1 MFAEKHRCGLIAV
14 IGRPNVG
21 KSTLINS
28 LIGDRITITSRK
40 PQTTRHHIKGILST
54 EETQFVFVD
63 TPGFQSQH
71 RDALNLSMNRNVTRA
86 LREVDLALLV
96 IEAGRFD
103 EDDRL
108 VLAHVPKETPI
119 VLVVNKIDCLTNAQL
134 AAFLQP
140 FSQMEKFVHV
150 VPVSAE
156 ECRNTVRLLSV
167 LRPMLPEQ
175 ASLYDEDA
183 LTDRSERFLAAER
196 IREKLF
202 RQLGDEVP
210 YGATVIIEKFE
221 HVGNLRSIYAAII
234 VNKQG
239 HKPILIGSG
248 GKKMKAISSAARLDL
263 EKLFGG
269 KIYLEIWVKVRAG
282 WTNNSAMLSGLG
294 YD

>member
-1 MFAEKHRCGLIAV
+1 MSAEKHRCGLIAV

-96 IEAGRFD
+96 IEAGRFG

-156 ECRNTVRLLSV
+156 ERRNTVRLLSV